1 MKRTVSYLLLLSGV
15 VLMSVAAFMWL
26 PGRWLKAQQI
36 SAVPGIPQPYNI
48 IFVVSDQEADHLL
61 TTGKFEL
68 PARDVTQTARR
79 RLPKPLHRI
88 CHVHAVA
95 SRLPEW
101 SAAPGKWRFRPNGTW
116 LRPES

>member
-1 MKRTVSYLLLLSGV
+1 
-15 VLMSVAAFMWL
+15 MWL
-26 PGRWLKAQQI
+26 PGRWLKAQPP
-36 SAVPGIPQPYNI
+36 SAGPGTTSQPHNI

-88 CHVHAVA
+88 CHVLAVA
-95 SRLPEW
+95 SCLPQW
-101 SAAPGKWRFRPNGTW
+101 STTPGEWRF
-116 LRPES
+116 